1 MTPDLPE
8 GIITRFRTLSLERI
22 SRVEATWNSL
32 AHGVH
37 DQAAV
42 RELSRD
48 LHTLKG
54 DSRMVG
60 FDEIHVLSH
69 KLEELFALATQLD
82 YAVPDDVEF
91 VVTMAIQFLGMML
104 RKKSSNAMSGIDLDG
119 FVRQVDEVLREARTV
134 PSTPRTTTISKSASH
149 EVSTDRLSEATR
161 HRLAIAGTNAF
172 LEYLSARGGTSRNR
186 LRGVWSAVRD
196 ELSSIQSVP
205 LASVLEPHMTAA
217 QALVHQLGKLAEIEI
232 DAGGVRVDSRVA
244 EAIGLAAVHLIR
256 NAVDHGIEQPSTR
269 VAAGKPAH
277 GAIRVRA
284 SEQPGT
290 LTVTV
295 DDDGGGIDVE
305 AVRARAIDR
314 GLLSKSLGATIG
326 RDELL
331 EYVLQPGFSTRDAVS
346 DLSGRGVGLD
356 AVKTAVLRVGGEVR
370 IASTPGRGSTFTLSV
385 PVVQR
390 QVRAYHFLAP
400 GGAVALG
407 FSARWTPSI
416 VEASTVDALDP
427 VSAIQL
433 AGSSR
438 QTVTELARPLRDLV
452 LRLRWGFLEIMLRAA
467 TEPVLVTA
475 ERICPTPD
483 DYPIEV
489 VSIDNQETILLRPE
503 HLTRIIRSDV
513 A

>member
-32 AHGVH
+32 ANGLH

-60 FDEIHVLSH
+60 FDEIHVLAH

-82 YAVPDDVEF
+82 YRVSDDVEF

-104 RKKSSNAMSGIDLDG
+104 RKKSSNVNSGIDLDG
-119 FVRQVDEVLREARTV
+119 FVRQVDEVLRETRTV
-134 PSTPRTTTISKSASH
+134 PGTPRTATVSKSDSA
-149 EVSTDRLSEATR
+149 EVTTDRLSEATR
-161 HRLAIAGTNAF
+161 HRFAIAGTTAF
-172 LEYLSARGGTSRNR
+172 LEYLSARGGTSRDR
-186 LRGVWSAVRD
+186 LRGVWRAVRD
-196 ELSSIQSVP
+196 ELSSMQSVP
-205 LASVLEPHMTAA
+205 LASVLEPHTSAA
-217 QALVHQLGKLAEIEI
+217 QALARQLNKRVELEV
-232 DAGGVRVDSRVA
+232 DAGAVRVDSRVA
-244 EAIGLAAVHLIR
+244 EAVGLAVVHLIR
-256 NAVDHGIEQPSTR
+256 NAIDHGIEMPTTR
-269 VAAGKPAH
+269 VLVGKPAH
-277 GAIRVRA
+277 GVVRIRA
-284 SEQPGT
+284 SEQPGS

-295 DDDGGGIDVE
+295 DDDGAGIDIE

-314 GLLSKSLGATIG
+314 GLLARDRSETIS
-326 RDELL
+326 RAELL

-356 AVKTAVLRVGGEVR
+356 AVKTAVMRVGGDIQV
-370 IASTPGRGSTFTLSV
+370 ASTQRHGSTFTLSM
-385 PVVQR
+385 PVVPR
-390 QVRAYHFLAP
+390 QIRAYHFLAP

-407 FSARWTPSI
+407 FSARWTPS
-416 VEASTVDALDP
+416 VEEAPAADALDP
-427 VSAIQL
+427 VKAIHL
-433 AGSSR
+433 ASSSR
-438 QTVTELARPLRDLV
+438 QTTELSQPIRDLV

-483 DYPIEV
+483 DYPIEI
-489 VSIDNQETILLRPE
+489 VSIDNHETILLRPE
-503 HLTRIIRSDV
+503 HLAPSRLPSRS
-513 A
+513 

>member
-1 MTPDLPE
+1 M
-8 GIITRFRTLSLERI
+8 
-22 SRVEATWNSL
+22 
-32 AHGVH
+32 
-37 DQAAV
+37 
-42 RELSRD
+42 
-48 LHTLKG
+48 
-54 DSRMVG
+54 
-60 FDEIHVLSH
+60 
-69 KLEELFALATQLD
+69 
-82 YAVPDDVEF
+82 
-91 VVTMAIQFLGMML
+91 
-104 RKKSSNAMSGIDLDG
+104 
-119 FVRQVDEVLREARTV
+119 
-134 PSTPRTTTISKSASH
+134 
-149 EVSTDRLSEATR
+149 
-161 HRLAIAGTNAF
+161 
-172 LEYLSARGGTSRNR
+172 
-186 LRGVWSAVRD
+186 
-196 ELSSIQSVP
+196 
-205 LASVLEPHMTAA
+205 
-217 QALVHQLGKLAEIEI
+217 
-232 DAGGVRVDSRVA
+232 
-244 EAIGLAAVHLIR
+244 
-256 NAVDHGIEQPSTR
+256 
-269 VAAGKPAH
+269 
-277 GAIRVRA
+277 
-284 SEQPGT
+284 
-290 LTVTV
+290 
-295 DDDGGGIDVE
+295 
-305 AVRARAIDR
+305 RARAIDR
-314 GLLSKSLGATIG
+314 GLLSNSLGATIG

-356 AVKTAVLRVGGEVR
+356 AVKTAVLRVGGGIR

-416 VEASTVDALDP
+416 VEASSVDALDP

-489 VSIDNQETILLRPE
+489 VSIDHQETILLRPE
-503 HLTRIIRSDV
+503 HLTRSIRSDV